1 MFDHPAY
8 ALIWLLVRRSGG
20 NSSIDRP
27 SAEQGLTIMECLVA
41 VLLIALT
48 IAMIAPPLVLA
59 TATRV
64 QNRRTEQAMRVAQGE
79 IDRLRTAVAMG
90 LHTPANL
97 PAIATGATAATLAN
111 VAAPTTIDTRLR
123 SLNPTGTNCP
133 TTRFDPNLNPANSIA
148 ATSTLPVDV
157 DGDCVA
163 DYLVQTFRT
172 AGLTSS
178 AQQAPGQP
186 RLPSEFDVGVRV
198 YPIQAALNYTPQ
210 AALNTLILPSG
221 PNSLGRTPAPLQLTG
236 SNQRRR
242 PLAVLYSKLVWAEDR
257 TSLCSYFPQR
267 DRQQIVSCS
276 GSFPSTAP

>member
-1 MFDHPAY
+1 MFDHPAH
-8 ALIWLLVRRSGG
+8 ALIWLLLRHLGG
-20 NSSIDRP
+20 KSSIASRP
-27 SAEQGLTIMECLVA
+27 SPEQGLTIMECLVA

-64 QNRRTEQAMRVAQGE
+64 QNRRAEQAMRVAQGE

-97 PAIATGATAATLAN
+97 PAIAPGAMAATLAN
-111 VAAPTTIDTRLR
+111 VAAPTAIDTRLR
-123 SLNPTGTNCP
+123 SLNPTGANCP
-133 TTRFDPNLNPANSIA
+133 TTRFDPNSSPPPTAVA

-163 DYLVQTFRT
+163 EYLVQVFRT
-172 AGLTSS
+172 AGLTST

-198 YPIQAALNYTPQ
+198 YPIQAASNYTPQ
-210 AALNTLILPSG
+210 AALNTLTLPST
-221 PNSLGRTPAPLQLTG
+221 LGRTPAPLQLTAG
-236 SNQRRR
+236 NQRGR
-242 PLAVLYSKLVWAEDR
+242 PLAVLYSKFVWAEDR
-257 TSLCSYFPQR
+257 TSLCSYFSQGA
-267 DRQQIVSCS
+267 RQQIVSCA
-276 GSFPSTAP
+276 GSFPAGTP